1 MYNCFFGMPTLFPP
15 NFRLGPARNPRQ
27 HQSVRPDNYDP
38 AALSMVHAC
47 NVPDFPI
54 LQSSSVSDPSS
65 YPAPHSAGTPSCR
78 MSHSAK
84 SGNCSLKHSDTG
96 GIILPENTDKNS
108 TYIITSINLDTSSYK
123 IFSINFSFSCSISTA
138 KAQMH
143 LKFQLL
149 KQERYQLSSFPVG
162 SSFVYSR
169 TADSTETNTFSLT
182 AWDLDSMSCKCCTY
196 YILAEVMSFPTVGV
210 TTITNPILSAYI
222 IEKH

>member
-1 MYNCFFGMPTLFPP
+1 MYNFFFGMPTLFLP
-15 NFRLGPARNPRQ
+15 NFRLGPAINPRQ
-27 HQSVRPDNYDP
+27 NQPGRLKNYDP
-38 AALSMVHAC
+38 VSPSIVHAC
-47 NVPDFPI
+47 NVPDLPM
-54 LQSSSVSDPSS
+54 LQNSNVSDSDE
-65 YPAPHSAGTPSCR
+65 APSCS

-84 SGNCSLKHSDTG
+84 SGNCSLKCSDTG

-108 TYIITSINLDTSSYK
+108 TYIITSMNLDTSSYE
-123 IFSINFSFSCSISTA
+123 IFSINFCFSCIISTT

-143 LKFQLL
+143 LKFQLF
-149 KQERYQLSSFPVG
+149 KQERYQMSSFPVG

-196 YILAEVMSFPTVGV
+196 YILSEVMSFPTVGV
-210 TTITNPILSAYI
+210 TMITNPVLSAYI